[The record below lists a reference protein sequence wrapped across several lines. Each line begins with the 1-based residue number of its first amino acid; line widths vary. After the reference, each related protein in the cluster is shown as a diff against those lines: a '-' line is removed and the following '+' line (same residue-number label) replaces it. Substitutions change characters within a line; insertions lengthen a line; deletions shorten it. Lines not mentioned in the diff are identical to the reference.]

1 MDLVLLK
8 KQIQQNKLE
17 HFYIFCGPEI
27 GLQNMYINQMSNNM
41 PARADNIK
49 DIWNKL
55 TGKNKLF
62 KTNRKFVYVVRDDEH
77 FMSNEKYWNN
87 VNNIVSGTLVLLITD
102 LDKRSKF
109 YKHFKDIIIPFNH
122 LTTVQLLPTVKKLI
136 KGTDKDLKY
145 FIEACDNDYN
155 TIINEL
161 DKLKYLGYDTI
172 TKQITDTL
180 RPPAQESNVFKMT
193 DYLINK
199 NSKKTLTE
207 LQSLLDN
214 GGNEVGILSVI
225 ATKLEQCILVEG
237 YRDEKNI
244 ASITGLNGWTVKAI
258 LNNNRLAPSS
268 LLTGLRIVQ
277 KFDSSIKNGLLEPD
291 MAVTNCVIE
300 ILNLP

>member
-41 PARADNIK
+41 PARADSIK
-49 DIWNKL
+49 EIWSKL
-55 TGKNKLF
+55 TGKNRLF

-77 FMSNEKYWNN
+77 FMSNEKYWDSI
-87 VNNIVSGTLVLLITD
+87 NNIVSGTLVLLITD

-122 LTTVQLLPTVKKLI
+122 LTTAQLLPSVKKLI
-136 KGTDKDLKY
+136 KGTDANLKY

-155 TIINEL
+155 TILNEL

-172 TKQITDTL
+172 TKQLTDTL
-180 RPPAQESNVFKMT
+180 RPPVLESNVFKMT

-207 LQSLLDN
+207 LQLLLDA
-214 GGNEVGILSVI
+214 GSNEVGILSAI
-225 ATKLEQCILVEG
+225 ASKLEQCILVEG
-237 YRDEKNI
+237 HRDEKDI
-244 ASITGLNGWTVKAI
+244 TSITGLNGWVVKGI
-258 LNNNRLAPSS
+258 LTNNKLAPSS
-268 LLTGLRIVQ
+268 LLTALRITQ
-277 KFDSSIKNGLLEPD
+277 KFDMSIKNGLLEPD
-291 MAVTNCVIE
+291 IAVMNCVIE
-300 ILNLP
+300 SLSLA